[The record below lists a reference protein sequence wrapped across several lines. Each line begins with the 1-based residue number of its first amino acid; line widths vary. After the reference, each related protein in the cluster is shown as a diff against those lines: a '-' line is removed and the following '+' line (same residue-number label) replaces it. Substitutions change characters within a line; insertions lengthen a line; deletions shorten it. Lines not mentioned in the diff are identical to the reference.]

1 MVRSSDFF
9 LLLSNYFDCSCVLI
23 SHEQNILPMLDTPMR
38 SPLPEK
44 SNMTHV
50 DPNKNLQKRRK
61 ANANVDERQN
71 VYWDNQGKY
80 QEHYDALLDDL
91 PEVGNGTTR
100 ASEIFRAATKLY
112 YDFYNNGM
120 VNNTSGA
127 SNFLLFAGVFP
138 SQEDDDF
145 LLIHPYTTGAKI
157 FVNDEVDVR
166 LAMERLMD
174 RTIEFVLGNAELN
187 AMHNDMSYLEF
198 TQKCEVNHINRCMIR
213 NFIARK
219 MKEEEEEAAAAQAA
233 QVPAEA
239 AQAPAV
245 LVEDG
250 EKEGTNLTKAQDC
263 SKMKQKKKKSKDKIK
278 NNDKNKRRVPTAKN
292 IANIVNSGI
301 SSIVISKKKK

>member
-1 MVRSSDFF
+1 
-9 LLLSNYFDCSCVLI
+9 
-23 SHEQNILPMLDTPMR
+23 
-38 SPLPEK
+38 
-44 SNMTHV
+44 MTHV
-50 DPNKNLQKRRK
+50 DPSKNLQKRRK
-61 ANANVDERQN
+61 AKANVDERQN

-80 QEHYDALLDDL
+80 QEQYDALLDDL
-91 PEVGNGTTR
+91 PEVGNGSTR

-174 RTIEFVLGNAELN
+174 RTIEFILGNAELH
-187 AMHNDMSYLEF
+187 AMPNDMSYLEF

-219 MKEEEEEAAAAQAA
+219 MKEEEEAAVAAAAA

-250 EKEGTNLTKAQDC
+250 EKEGTNLTKAQD
-263 SKMKQKKKKSKDKIK
+263 SSTMKQKKKKSKDKNK
-278 NNDKNKRRVPTAKN
+278 NNDKSKRRVPTAKN
-292 IANIVNSGI
+292 IANIVNNGI

>member
-1 MVRSSDFF
+1 
-9 LLLSNYFDCSCVLI
+9 
-23 SHEQNILPMLDTPMR
+23 
-38 SPLPEK
+38 
-44 SNMTHV
+44 MTHV

-71 VYWDNQGKY
+71 VYWHNQGKY

-91 PEVGNGTTR
+91 PEVGNGSTR

-127 SNFLLFAGVFP
+127 SNFLLFAGVFR

-145 LLIHPYTTGAKI
+145 LLIHPYTTGANI
-157 FVNDEVDVR
+157 LVNDEVDVR
-166 LAMERLMD
+166 SAMERLMD
-174 RTIEFVLGNAELN
+174 RTIEFILGNAELHT
-187 AMHNDMSYLEF
+187 MHNDMNYFEF

-219 MKEEEEEAAAAQAA
+219 MEEEEAAAAAA
-233 QVPAEA
+233 QVQAEA
-239 AQAPAV
+239 AEAQAPAV
-245 LVEDG
+245 LVADG
-250 EKEGTNLTKAQDC
+250 EKEGTSMTKAQD
-263 SKMKQKKKKSKDKIK
+263 SSAMKQIKKSKDKK
-278 NNDKNKRRVPTAKN
+278 ESKDKSKRRVPTAKN
-292 IANIVNSGI
+292 IANIVNNGI